1 MLLDDITSQIDGDSD
16 ARLAKLLDGL
26 RGRVT
31 VIIVTHRPSTL
42 GIADRVF
49 AIRDGR
55 LERAS

>member
-1 MLLDDITSQIDGDSD
+1 ML
-16 ARLAKLLDGL
+16 AGL
-26 RGRVT
+26 RGKVT

-55 LERAS
+55 LERVS